1 MLGAEI
7 QTEVELLI
15 KRAGASRVFTLA
27 GDPTLPTPLFA
38 APILEGL
45 WMREMTSRGLIV
57 VGPHALSAAH
67 GEVETAALIG
77 AYAAVLPAM
86 MARNLA
92 EIFAR
97 PRPVYDPLYPTSQ
110 YSAAPEGR
118 A

>member
-1 MLGAEI
+1 
-7 QTEVELLI
+7 
-15 KRAGASRVFTLA
+15 
-27 GDPTLPTPLFA
+27 
-38 APILEGL
+38 
-45 WMREMTSRGLIV
+45 MREMTSRGLIV

-67 GEVETAALIG
+67 GEVEVTALVD

-97 PRPVYDPLYPTSQ
+97 PRPVHDPLYSSPSHL
-110 YSAAPEGR
+110 AAPEGR